1 MKDEG
6 KHSRLPSSF
15 ILHPSSFL
23 CGVRMVKL
31 HLRLAL
37 LFALVSHAALAVA
50 AAQAQPAQQPAKAD
64 DKAKQDEKSKQK
76 ASAEALKKY
85 AGRYE
90 LEVGLIPVST
100 LDVTVADGE
109 LWMKPSLVR
118 KRRLVHKSK
127 SVFTDELEGTPV
139 PFNRDDAGQ
148 GVSLTFL
155 YEGEPY
161 IARRVEL
168 PPPSLKGNT
177 TFRLKGYA
185 DASVVVLTGSF
196 NGWNQSQL
204 LFGHEG
210 DEWVCRVDLD
220 PGVYQYKFVVD
231 GNWLLDPSHPDTAE
245 DEAGNVNNVLDV
257 P

>member
-1 MKDEG
+1 
-6 KHSRLPSSF
+6 
-15 ILHPSSFL
+15 
-23 CGVRMVKL
+23 MVKL

-37 LFALVSHAALAVA
+37 LFALVSHAALAFA
-50 AAQAQPAQQPAKAD
+50 AAQAQAAPQPAAQAD
-64 DKAKQDEKSKQK
+64 GKAKQDEKAKQK
-76 ASAEALKKY
+76 ASVEALKKY

-139 PFNRDDAGQ
+139 TFNRDDEGQ
-148 GVSLTFL
+148 VVSLTFV

-161 IARRVEL
+161 TARRVEL

-185 DASVVVLTGSF
+185 DASVVVLAGSF

-204 LFGHEG
+204 LFGREG
-210 DEWVCRVDLD
+210 GEWVCRVDLD

-231 GNWLLDPSHPDTAE
+231 GNWLLDPSNPETAE
-245 DEAGNVNNVLDV
+245 DEAGNVNNLLEVK
-257 P
+257 PQKQ